1 VNVLGKLLKLEP
13 GLSSEEIRP
22 EAPTL
27 FDELDADKDG
37 VTAASTSAEQESQQ
51 EGTPAPA
58 EPGELLRQGMDF
70 LSGLAQ
76 TLSDPEATRRL
87 VDSVV
92 QKDKEDGRTY
102 LKIPVESSKT
112 VEYILGMI
120 GSLVDS

>member
-1 VNVLGKLLKLEP
+1 MKLEP